1 MKLLVFILTF
11 FSCLYTPSLAQP
23 VDEKLDAFIRNEMK
37 LKGIPGLS
45 FAVVKDNKVVQM
57 KSFGYANLDHLVPV
71 TNQTVFPIA
80 SVDKQLIATCIMS
93 LYEKGKLH
101 FEDPVSKYLDSIP
114 SSWKDMQMGVLIK
127 KFYSYVPK

>member
-1 MKLLVFILTF
+1 
-11 FSCLYTPSLAQP
+11 
-23 VDEKLDAFIRNEMK
+23 MK